1 MAWMK
6 GLFTRAAS
14 LHASLSQYSTN
25 GLSTYGCL
33 NASTLPPF
41 IADNSSPGYPW
52 GNAKEG
58 PGIPPNTGKTRYYD
72 LTVSRSIK
80 APDGY
85 QKNVILIN
93 DQFPGPLIEANWGD
107 VISVKV
113 TNNITDN
120 GKEGLSLHWHGQPQ
134 KLTPWADGVPSVT
147 QCPIA
152 PGSSFMYEF
161 RAESY
166 GSSWYHSHF
175 SAQYSDGLFGPMVIY
190 GPKNVDYDID
200 LGPVMLSDYIHQSY
214 RGVIEGVAAKVP
226 IGPIFP
232 HVDNNLINGKGIFNC
247 NSTPGGICTP
257 DAGLSK
263 FKFTKGKTHRLRL
276 INAGSAGTQKFS
288 IDGHQLQVTAV
299 DYVPIIPYT
308 TNVVTLAIGQ
318 RADVVVTAS
327 GQLNDAVWMRSDL
340 DVPCMTLTCTN
351 PHGLAAI
358 YYDNANTTTAP
369 TTTGVAWDSNDC
381 ANDPLHL
388 TVPYTA
394 VKPPDTPA
402 ITQNM
407 EITVGVNSS
416 GSALFTVNN
425 ITFRADYNSPLLL
438 LAKQGTPVS
447 TLPLDWNIYNFST
460 SPSIRIHLTNLW
472 DTTHPMHLHGHDF
485 FVLAEGRGTWDGTIT
500 NPSNPLR
507 RDTQLMRRGSVSS
520 PTYLVI
526 EFEADN
532 PGVWPLHCHTSAHVS
547 AGLLVNIFERPDLV
561 AEGRDERGMIPQV
574 VKETCDAW
582 NAYTDSGGEV
592 DEIDSGLRR
601 RRS

>member
-6 GLFTRAAS
+6 GLLTRAAS

-33 NASTLPPF
+33 NASTLPPYL
-41 IADNSSPGYPW
+41 ADNSSIGYPW
-52 GNAKEG
+52 GNAT
-58 PGIPPNTGKTRYYD
+58 PGSSIPPNTGKTRYYD

-113 TNNITDN
+113 TNNITNN

-134 KLTPWADGVPSVT
+134 KLSPWADGVPSIS

-152 PGSSFMYEF
+152 PGSSFTYEF
-161 RAESY
+161 RAELF
-166 GSSWYHSHF
+166 GTSWYHSHF
-175 SAQYSDGLFGPMVIY
+175 SAQYSDGLFGPMIIY
-190 GPKNVDYDID
+190 GPNHVDYDID
-200 LGPVMLSDYIHQSY
+200 LGPIMLTDYIHQSY
-214 RGVIEGVAAKVP
+214 RGVIEGIAEKVP
-226 IGPIFP
+226 IGPVFP
-232 HVDNNLINGKGIFNC
+232 NVDNNLINGKGSFNC
-247 NSTPGGICTP
+247 NSTLGGICTP

-308 TNVVTLAIGQ
+308 TNVVTLGIGQ
-318 RADVVVTAS
+318 RADVMVTAS
-327 GQLNDAVWMRSDL
+327 GQSTDAVWMRSDL
-340 DVPCMTLTCTN
+340 DVPCMLLTCTN
-351 PHGLAAI
+351 SHGLAAI
-358 YYDNANTTTAP
+358 YYDNANTTVAP
-369 TTTGVAWDSNDC
+369 TTTGTLWDSNDC
-381 ANDPLHL
+381 ANDPLYL
-388 TVPYTA
+388 TTPYTA
-394 VKPPDTPA
+394 IKPPDTPA
-402 ITQNM
+402 VTQNM
-407 EITVGVNSS
+407 EINVGVNGS
-416 GSALFTVNN
+416 GSALFIVNN
-425 ITFRADYNSPLLL
+425 MTFRADYNSPLLL
-438 LAKQGTPVS
+438 LASQGTPVS

-460 SPSIRIHLTNLW
+460 NPSIRLYLTNLW
-472 DTTHPMHLHGHDF
+472 ETPHPMHLHGHDF
-485 FVLAEGRGTWDGTIT
+485 FVLAEGKGVWDGTIT

-507 RDTQLMRRGSVSS
+507 RDTQLMRPGSVSNPS
-520 PTYLVI
+520 YLVI

-532 PGVWPLHCHTSAHVS
+532 PGVWPLHCHTSSHVS

-561 AEGRDERGMIPQV
+561 AAGYDQRGMIPQV
-574 VKETCDAW
+574 VQETCGPW
-582 NAYTDSGGEV
+582 NAYTSAGGEV

-601 RRS
+601 RRY